1 MAVARGGMPKGLVNC
16 QSSTDDATSRGSIHM
31 PALTSQ
37 RAICRSRLTARL
49 YLQLT
54 GRIDRHEDAVRKGAV
69 RRGSTSLQDTIATV
83 SVPPPPPPPSR
94 RWFAAGA
101 AGDGDRHGSR
111 RNRTVDAA
119 SSYGVVVP
127 DDPIA
132 ITNRLTLGRRRPPG

>member
-1 MAVARGGMPKGLVNC
+1 
-16 QSSTDDATSRGSIHM
+16 
-31 PALTSQ
+31 
-37 RAICRSRLTARL
+37 
-49 YLQLT
+49 
-54 GRIDRHEDAVRKGAV
+54 VRKGAV
-69 RRGSTSLQDTIATV
+69 RRGSMSLQDTIATV